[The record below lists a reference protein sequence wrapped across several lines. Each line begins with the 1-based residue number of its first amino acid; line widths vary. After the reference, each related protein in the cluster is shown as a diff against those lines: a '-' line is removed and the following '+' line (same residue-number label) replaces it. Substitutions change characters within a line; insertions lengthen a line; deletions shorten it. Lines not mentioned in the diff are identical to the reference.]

1 MRARFDSFGHR
12 RSVVVGL
19 SLLAGSS
26 LAAAS
31 PAAGQARPAAPVA
44 PEVVARAIPDTVTV
58 GDRFLAV
65 ARIVLPAGARAAL
78 SIESPDTSAV
88 QLAGTPR
95 LHPPDAKRGDF
106 LAAVPLVAWRTGTP
120 PPVSAQLHV
129 TERGGRERVT
139 RIPLALPYVR
149 SVLPR
154 DSAGVKPRGP
164 KDVLDAPKD
173 WRALAILAAAVLLAV
188 FLLAALARRVVRW
201 LRRPRRLRPADARA
215 AALAALERARTSG
228 LAERGEWE
236 EFYATVADALR
247 GFAAAMAPGWGPELT
262 TGELAARMETDGV
275 APEEVAAVHGVLAAA
290 DLAKFARR
298 RFTPDEAARDLDT
311 AREWVRRFDPAVVRP
326 PAPEEGGEES
336 GAGTPAEAGQ

>member
-1 MRARFDSFGHR
+1 MRVRFDRLGRR

-19 SLLAGSS
+19 SLLAGLS

-31 PAAGQARPAAPVA
+31 TATAQTRPTTPVT
-44 PEVVARAIPDTVTV
+44 PDVVARAIPDTVTV

-65 ARIVLPAGARAAL
+65 ARIVLPAGARATL
-78 SIESPDTSAV
+78 SVEPSDTSAV

-95 LHPPDAKRGDF
+95 LHPPDAKRGDY

-120 PPVSAQLHV
+120 PPVSADLRV
-129 TERGGRERVT
+129 TEGNGRERIT

-154 DSAGVKPRGP
+154 DTAGVKPRGA

-188 FLLAALARRVVRW
+188 LLLAVLTRSLVRLLW
-201 LRRPRRLRPADARA
+201 RPRRARPGDARA
-215 AALAALERARTSG
+215 AALAALERARASG

-236 EFYATVADALR
+236 EFYAAVADALR
-247 GFAAAMAPGWGPELT
+247 GFAAAVVPGWGPELT
-262 TGELAARMETDGV
+262 TGELAARMESNGV

-311 AREWVRRFDPAVVRP
+311 AREWVRRFDPAVVRLP
-326 PAPEEGGEES
+326 TPEEDGES
-336 GAGTPAEAGQ
+336 GVETPVEAGR